1 MCGVSVNID
10 MLVAGRAIQGI
21 GAGGLLSLVNIC
33 IGDLVSLR
41 NRGAYYGVIGGVWA
55 LAGGLGPVLG

>member
-1 MCGVSVNID
+1 